1 MRIMAA
7 CRNNRRSIA
16 REDGVAMITTM
27 MVLVLVS
34 VLMVGFVT
42 AIVADQRASGLD
54 RDQTQAYAA
63 AHAGL
68 EQLTADLSGLF
79 ATDFSP
85 SATDIGTLTAA
96 PPTVP
101 NFTFVEPGGGSG
113 YRIGF
118 NADPNTGNP
127 MAEST
132 TGTTIAAGP
141 YQGLRGIITPYD
153 ITVTARSRG
162 GAEVRMR
169 RTLQTVAMP
178 VFQFGFFSDQDLG
191 FHNSDAT
198 DFQFGGRVHTNG
210 SLYLTHCCSN
220 GNRLTLP
227 DRITSVNEIIRTHLM
242 NGLDASADYRGTVR
256 VIKNAPNSY
265 RNLATD
271 EGSLVTNDFSVLNEP
286 NWTALSVGT
295 YASNIRNGRTGAR
308 RLELPLQTT
317 GQNPV
322 EIIRRPAA
330 ANEPTAN
337 APLYN
342 QRFYSQASLRILLSD
357 TEAAITSLPEVTGL
371 PVLLGGAWD
380 GASNW
385 TPDKVLDYGP
395 TPADDMRSPIANSE
409 SPTYAPNYLLG
420 GTNYLPALVY
430 RDRHNFPL
438 IGGYIKIDLQRQ
450 DGTWIDVTK
459 EILGLGISGRNLAD
473 ANSNLTPTG
482 SPPLSPRWN
491 RVPDTTHTT
500 QPPPATGSG
509 DICAV
514 PHQDAVIRLQRVRD
528 IPQELAPCGVD
539 TTGDGVGDITGTAV
553 KVSQNEHDYWPL
565 TLFDPREGYVRDGS
579 AGLSATD
586 IKYGGLV
593 HYIELDAN
601 NLRRWL
607 AGQIGSSGTQAR
619 NDDGRGFIVYFSDR
633 RTNSNGGAETGE
645 YGYEDVVNPGTAAG
659 TPNGGPTPDAGEDVN
674 GNGTLDVYG
683 GTPVN
688 PTGAVWISADV
699 PGNNVGGTFPALTA
713 RANRPIFF
721 RRALKVVNGGIFTT
735 AGAAPN
741 CSPAPCNN
749 LPAPGVTIASENP
762 VYVQGNF
769 NATATSVT
777 QEPNVAAAIIADAV
791 TLLSN
796 SWNDLRSFTSPHA
809 ASGRA
814 ASQTGFRMA
823 VLAGKSRPFAR
834 PTGWTSMRDFGTD
847 GGVHDFLRSVETWGN
862 NQLTYNGSLVSF
874 FTSRQAVGT
883 YKSGVTL
890 AANQRNIF
898 SIDNRTFTFDT
909 DFLAPATLPPG
920 TPSFRDVNTLTFRQ
934 LLRPTQ

>member
-7 CRNNRRSIA
+7 RRNDRRSIA
-16 REDGVAMITTM
+16 REDGVALITTM

-79 ATDFSP
+79 AADFNP
-85 SATDIGTLTAA
+85 SATEIGTLTAT
-96 PPTVP
+96 PPNVP

-118 NADPNTGNP
+118 TADPDTGNP
-127 MAEST
+127 MPEST

-178 VFQFGFFSDQDLG
+178 VFQFGFFSEQDLG
-191 FHNSDAT
+191 FHNADGT

-210 SLYLTHCCSN
+210 SLYLTHCCSS

-227 DRITSVNEIIRTHLM
+227 DRITAVNEVIRTHLM
-242 NGLDASADYRGTVR
+242 NGFDATADYRGTVR
-256 VIKNAPNSY
+256 VIKNAPNNY
-265 RNLATD
+265 RNLASD
-271 EGSLVTNDFSVLNEP
+271 EGSLVTNNFSVLNEP

-317 GQNPV
+317 GQNPI

-357 TEAAITSLPEVTGL
+357 TDTAISSTSLPYVTGS
-371 PVLLGGAWD
+371 PVALFGPLTQD
-380 GASNW
+380 E
-385 TPDKVLDYGP
+385 VLDYGS
-395 TPADDMRSPIANSE
+395 TPPDAMRSPIANSE
-409 SPTYAPNYLLG
+409 LSTFPIG
-420 GTNYLPALVY
+420 GSNYLPPGIAK
-430 RDRHNFPL
+430 DPHNYPL
-438 IGGYIKIDLQRQ
+438 IGGYIKIDMQRQ
-450 DGTWIDVTK
+450 DGTWIDVTR
-459 EILGLGISGRNLAD
+459 EILGLGISGRNLANK
-473 ANSNLTPTG
+473 NSNPIG
-482 SPPLSPRWN
+482 NRWN
-491 RVPDTTHTT
+491 TASSNVADWC
-500 QPPPATGSG
+500 Q
-509 DICAV
+509 D
-514 PHQDAVIRLQRVRD
+514 PHPNAVIRLQRVRD
-528 IPQELAPCGVD
+528 IPMDLQPCGITVD
-539 TTGDGVGDITGTAV
+539 GGGQVIAV
-553 KVSQNEHDYWPL
+553 SPNEHDYWPL
-565 TLFDPREGYVRDGS
+565 TLYDPREGYFRES
-579 AGLSATD
+579 MTLSTAD
-586 IKYGGLV
+586 IRLGGVV
-593 HYIELDAN
+593 HYVELDAN

-607 AGQIGSSGTQAR
+607 AGQIGTSGTQAR
-619 NDDGRGFIVYFSDR
+619 NEDGKGFIVYFSDR
-633 RTNSNGGAETGE
+633 RTNRNGTQETGE
-645 YGYEDVVNPGTAAG
+645 YGFEDVVNPDDAAG
-659 TPNGGPTPDAGEDVN
+659 TPNLGTTPDAGEDVN
-674 GNGTLDVYG
+674 FNGTLETYG
-683 GTPVN
+683 MNPVS
-688 PTGAVWISADV
+688 P
-699 PGNNVGGTFPALTA
+699 PGNGWVSSTRPWHNVSLSLPALVA

-735 AGAAPN
+735 TGAAPN

-749 LPAPGVTIASENP
+749 LPAPGLTIASENP

-769 NATATSVT
+769 NATASSVT

-796 SWNDLRSFTSPHA
+796 NWNDIRSFTSPHA
-809 ASGRA
+809 ASGRT

-834 PTGWTSMRDFGTD
+834 PTGWASMRDFGTD
-847 GGVHDFLRSVETWGN
+847 GGAHDFLRFVETWGN
-862 NQLTYNGSLVSF
+862 NQLTYSGSLVSF

-898 SIDNRTFTFDT
+898 SIENRTFTFDT